1 MSGETAVAA
10 RNGLLLGGVAAA
22 SAVLAAALAVRFIV
36 IEGTAAQAC
45 IAAAPPSWCAMRHSL
60 VQFFRAEGFGYAALA
75 AGLLAHFGGGR
86 VMAVAALIVG
96 AAGLVLYN
104 TGLASVAVLLGLL
117 RLVRR

>member
-1 MSGETAVAA
+1 MATVTAERPNRVLIASICLALAVVAT
-10 RNGLLLGGVAAA
+10 
-22 SAVLAAALAVRFIV
+22 ALAVRFLV
-36 IEGTAAQAC
+36 IEGSMAQAC
-45 IAAAPPSWCAMRHSL
+45 IAAAPPSWCAARNSL

-75 AGLLAHFGGGR
+75 AGILAHLFGGR
-86 VMAVAALIVG
+86 PMAIVALIVG

>member
-1 MSGETAVAA
+1 MTTVAA
-10 RNGLLLGGVAAA
+10 ERPGGLLIAGVVTAL
-22 SAVLAAALAVRFIV
+22 AVVAAALAVRFIV
-36 IEGTAAQAC
+36 IEGQMAQAC
-45 IAAAPPSWCAMRHSL
+45 IAMSPPSWCAARHSL

-75 AGLLAHFGGGR
+75 AGILAHLFGGR
-86 VMAVAALIVG
+86 PMAIVALIVG

>member
-1 MSGETAVAA
+1 MPSVAA
-10 RNGLLLGGVAAA
+10 ERPSGVLIAGVCLAL
-22 SAVLAAALAVRFIV
+22 AVVAAALAVRFLV
-36 IEGTAAQAC
+36 IEGSMAQAC
-45 IAAAPPSWCAMRHSL
+45 ISATPPSWCAARNSL

-75 AGLLAHFGGGR
+75 AGILAHLFGGR
-86 VMAVAALIVG
+86 PMAVVALVVG

>member
-1 MSGETAVAA
+1 MAVVAA
-10 RNGLLLGGVAAA
+10 ERPSGTLIAGVVVAL
-22 SAVLAAALAVRFIV
+22 AVVAAALAVRFIV
-36 IEGTAAQAC
+36 IEGQMAQAC
-45 IAAAPPSWCAMRHSL
+45 IAMTPPSWCAARNSL

-75 AGLLAHFGGGR
+75 AGILAHLFGGKPAAI
-86 VMAVAALIVG
+86 VALIVG

>member
-1 MSGETAVAA
+1 MTAIAAERPSGLLIGSVVAA
-10 RNGLLLGGVAAA
+10 LLV
-22 SAVLAAALAVRFIV
+22 VAAALAVRFIV
-36 IEGTAAQAC
+36 IEGTMAQAC
-45 IAAAPPSWCAMRHSL
+45 IAVSPPSWCAARNSL

-75 AGLLAHFGGGR
+75 AGVLAHLFGGR
-86 VMAVAALIVG
+86 PAAAAALIVG